1 MNTRLLADLF
11 ALDLK
16 TRENKGGSLSG
27 ATLYKHLL
35 DVRTFV
41 FNNNDPA
48 LALQR
53 RDAAR
58 EGVEALTETGLKVIS
73 DGGSRSLL
81 SRIPLIGWLFGPKK
95 AQRSKPTVGSLR
107 WYGQNVMR
115 EIIAAGKSPEETVD
129 ISWLTAVGGVG
140 APIGVVCLSKIL
152 ASEAV
157 MWTNHAIF
165 TVC

>member
-1 MNTRLLADLF
+1 LNTRLLADLF

-16 TRENKGGSLSG
+16 TRENKGGSLSSSM
-27 ATLYKHLL
+27 LYKHLV

-58 EGVEALTETGLKVIS
+58 EGIEALTETGLKAIS
-73 DGGSRSLL
+73 GNSRSLL
-81 SRIPLIGWLFGPKK
+81 SRIPLSGWLFGSKQIP
-95 AQRSKPTVGSLR
+95 RSKPTVGSLR

-115 EIIAAGKSPEETVD
+115 EIIAAGKTPEEAVD
-129 ISWLTAVGGVG
+129 IGWLTAVGGVG
-140 APIGVVCLSKIL
+140 APIGVVSLSYHQRL
-152 ASEAV
+152 
-157 MWTNHAIF
+157 
-165 TVC
+165 